1 MSEVV
6 MLLDFAEQKGRFL
19 EKNPTLSGLSWNSAK
34 STVSVTA
41 RSVAELFNGISF
53 MKKNIKV
60 TRQLLF
66 RLACI
71 QGWCSEHGC

>member
-6 MLLDFAEQKGRFL
+6 MLLDFTEQKGHFL
-19 EKNPTLSGLSWNSAK
+19 EKKPQICQVYPE
-34 STVSVTA
+34 TVLKVQFQL
-41 RSVAELFNGISF
+41 VAELFNGISF

-71 QGWCSEHGC
+71 QGWCP